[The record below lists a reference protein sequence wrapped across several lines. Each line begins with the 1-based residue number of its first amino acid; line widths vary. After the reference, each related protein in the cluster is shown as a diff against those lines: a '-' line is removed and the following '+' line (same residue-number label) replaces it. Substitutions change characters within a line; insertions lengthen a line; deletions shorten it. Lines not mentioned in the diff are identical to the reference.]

1 MSTESQSAVKD
12 ATAPKSVPGS
22 TSEGIST
29 AEQAPKN
36 IIELKDDQVLRKTL
50 EQKKEEV
57 VLYFWAAWAKQCE
70 QVDGIIQDLAKKYTK
85 TEFFRIEAEKF
96 EGVSEA
102 YDISAVPTVIVA
114 KKAKIIG
121 RVDGVNIPKLVQ
133 QVSDCCAA
141 TNGLTTQ
148 PAVGAVPVDL
158 KQDLNT
164 RLKECINRAKVMVFI
179 KGTPAQ
185 PRCGF
190 SRKIVGLLNE
200 SKIKYGYFD
209 ILTDE
214 EVRQG
219 LKEYS
224 DWPTYPQLYIEG
236 ELVGGLDIVTEMVPS
251 GELIKMVPKES
262 ILA

>member
-1 MSTESQSAVKD
+1 MSTENQVR
-12 ATAPKSVPGS
+12 ATNTGESKGAPGS
-22 TSEGIST
+22 TGKNIS
-29 AEQAPKN
+29 AAKQAPKN
-36 IIELKDDQVLRKTL
+36 LNELKDDKVLRKIL
-50 EQKKEEV
+50 EKKKQEV
-57 VLYFWAAWAKQCE
+57 VLYFWAAWAEHCK
-70 QVDGIIQDLAKKYTK
+70 QVDTIIQDLAKKYSK

-114 KKAKIIG
+114 KKDKIIG
-121 RVDGVNIPKLVQ
+121 RVDGVNIPKLVKQ
-133 QVSDCCAA
+133 IADCCAA
-141 TNGLTTQ
+141 TNGITTQ
-148 PAVGAVPVDL
+148 PSVGAVPADL

-190 SRKIVGLLNE
+190 SRKIIGLLNE
-200 SKIKYGYFD
+200 NKIKYGYFD

-224 DWPTYPQLYIEG
+224 DWPTFPQLYING
-236 ELVGGLDIVTEMVPS
+236 ELVGGLDIVTEMAPT
-251 GELIKMVPKES
+251 GELIEMVPKES
-262 ILA
+262 ILS

>member
-1 MSTESQSAVKD
+1 MSAENQVGAKD
-12 ATAPKSVPGS
+12 TGQPKSASGP
-22 TSEGIST
+22 TSDNISAT
-29 AEQAPKN
+29 TQEPKN
-36 IIELKDDQVLRKTL
+36 VIELKDDQLLRKTL
-50 EQKKEEV
+50 EQKNQEV
-57 VLYFWAAWAKQCE
+57 VLYFWAAWAEHCK
-70 QVDGIIQDLAKKYTK
+70 QVDTIIQDLAKKYTK

-114 KKAKIIG
+114 KKDKIIG

-133 QVSDCCAA
+133 QIADCCAA
-141 TNGLTTQ
+141 TNGVTTQ
-148 PAVGAVPVDL
+148 PAVGAAPADF

-200 SKIKYGYFD
+200 NKIKYGYFD

-236 ELVGGLDIVTEMVPS
+236 ELVGGLDIVAEMIPS
-251 GELIKMVPKES
+251 GELIEMVPKES
-262 ILA
+262 ILS